1 MASIQM
7 ADVAACACP
16 TDGVIE
22 LIGKKW
28 TLCLLATVAN
38 RQPIRFNQ
46 LKDELGTVSPKT
58 LSDTLA
64 ALQKHGI
71 LTRTAF
77 PEMPPRVEY
86 ALTTKGTKLVNA
98 IAPLMDWAKAHSEAA
113 ACCTSGD
120 DRPRGRSRDRDGPG

>member
-1 MASIQM
+1 MASIKM

-38 RQPIRFNQ
+38 NQPIRFNRLQ
-46 LKDELGTVSPKT
+46 EELGTISPKT

-71 LTRTAF
+71 MTRRAYA
-77 PEMPPRVEY
+77 EVPPRVEY
-86 ALTTKGTKLVNA
+86 SLTAKGAKLVDA
-98 IAPLMDWAKAHSEAA
+98 IAPLMNWAKAHSQAA
-113 ACCTSGD
+113 ACCA
-120 DRPRGRSRDRDGPG
+120 